1 MTGQEEWDSVDD
13 FSVDSLRAEVSST
26 STVQSTFTPSS
37 PPEEINGEELPSD
50 CDVPKNS
57 STELLQK
64 MGHWF
69 YNTRLVQYMKSDERS
84 RVKQIY
90 STNSI
95 WMLGIEYKFP
105 EDCGSV
111 NLPKL
116 DNEKARS
123 SRASS
128 FLNLVFGSSEEDN
141 DYDDTS
147 TQDRHQNDDS
157 IQSHK
162 LGKSRSFSQ
171 AAYNVDGQHLAIP
184 HSKVTPRIAPNSSLT
199 GPNIV
204 IQRLRSL
211 SFSQKSPPPETKS
224 FPDSLRSNTE
234 NRVNSGSSNPVYHR
248 QGGRRLN
255 SFSFNKKSDSLDIS
269 QMDSKSSSIIQTDN
283 SMISPPNTPNNQ
295 LQAPNPKRSSII
307 APNFLRNFS
316 NSNQGVEPSNS
327 TTQGVI
333 SSKSKKPRRMTFA
346 GIFSGKE
353 KNKLGNSSRK
363 LYPHVELEG
372 DLDSK
377 FSGNESRLKYESL
390 ENIDNS
396 RNQIPE
402 VLYTE
407 DVIYSSGESDGGDFN
422 SRIEEVE
429 PEALSGDNVSV
440 ETVTRESVSHKDI
453 KYFDLNNN
461 NVKGASDDNMRSR
474 QDDLQANTDV
484 LHKRKISDAGSVRS
498 TSSFQSISTPTSLYK
513 PDSLGSLSPNQ
524 KKLMDF
530 YLDFQSRIFCC
541 YRKDFLPIEPA
552 FHTTDTGWGCMHRT
566 GQSLLAQ
573 GFLWSL
579 LGRDWRL
586 HNDQKESDKFIYR
599 KILRWFMDGP
609 EPEQYYSIH
618 NIARTGIALDKKIGD
633 WFGPATVAHVLKRL
647 SLNHKECPLTIHI
660 PADNTIYRTEVI
672 DLFNEQKERKPILI
686 LLSVRLGTD
695 RFNPCYFGNLKTLF
709 TFPQFL
715 GIAGGRPRKSLY
727 FVAVQDDE
735 LLYLDPHFVR
745 PAINL
750 NRTTEFPIEDYH
762 STIVRTMDI
771 SEMDP
776 SMLLGFLC
784 QRPQDFDDLCERA
797 EQTMNLQFP
806 IFTML
811 NISPVRET
819 WLSTKSVS
827 EMPNTLVDAEVFH
840 DDSVDDLKEII
851 MDEDDAIVG
860 EENYELL

>member
-1 MTGQEEWDSVDD
+1 MSQPVQPIVKIFTPPSSPPTMTGQEEWDSVDD

-26 STVQSTFTPSS
+26 STAQSIFTPSS
-37 PPEEINGEELPSD
+37 PPEEINGEELPND
-50 CDVPKNS
+50 CEVPKNS

-69 YNTRLVQYMKSDERS
+69 YNTKLVQYMKSDERS

-105 EDCGSV
+105 EDCGTV
-111 NLPKL
+111 NLPKF
-116 DNEKARS
+116 DNDKARS

-147 TQDRHQNDDS
+147 ANDRNHNDDS

-171 AAYNVDGQHLAIP
+171 AVYGVDGQHLGVP
-184 HSKVTPRIAPNSSLT
+184 HPKATPRVTPNSSLT

-204 IQRLRSL
+204 IQRLRTL
-211 SFSQKSPPPETKS
+211 SFSQKSPPENKS
-224 FPDSLRSNTE
+224 FPDLSISNTE
-234 NRVNSGSSNPVYHR
+234 NRVNSGSSNPVYR
-248 QGGRRLN
+248 QGGRRLH
-255 SFSFNKKSDSLDIS
+255 SFSFIKKSDSPDIS
-269 QMDSKSSSIIQTDN
+269 QMDSKSSSIIQSDN
-283 SMISPPNTPNNQ
+283 SIISTPTNNH

-307 APNFLRNFS
+307 APNFLQKFS
-316 NSNQGVEPSNS
+316 NSNQGVESSNL
-327 TTQGVI
+327 TAHGI
-333 SSKSKKPRRMTFA
+333 FSSKPKKPRRMTFA

-363 LYPHVELEG
+363 LYPHAEIESDV
-372 DLDSK
+372 DSK
-377 FSGNESRLKYESL
+377 FSGNESRLKYTSFED
-390 ENIDNS
+390 IDNS
-396 RNQIPE
+396 RNQIAEISYP
-402 VLYTE
+402 E
-407 DVIYSSGESDGGDFN
+407 DVIYSSGESDDGDIN
-422 SRIEEVE
+422 SRTDEVE
-429 PEALSGDNVSV
+429 LDALSGDNVSV
-440 ETVTRESVSHKDI
+440 ETVTRESILQKGI
-453 KYFDLNNN
+453 KYFNLDNN
-461 NVKGASDDNMRSR
+461 NVKDFSDDNIR
-474 QDDLQANTDV
+474 QTNLQVNTDS

-513 PDSLGSLSPNQ
+513 LDSFGSMSPNQ

-573 GFLWSL
+573 GFLCTL

-586 HNDQKESDKFIYR
+586 HNDQKESDKLIYR
-599 KILRWFMDGP
+599 K
-609 EPEQYYSIH
+609 PEQYYSIH

-660 PADNTIYRTEVI
+660 PADNAIYRTEVI
-672 DLFNEQKERKPILI
+672 NIAMGEYDNNLFSEQKEWKPILI

-695 RFNPCYFGNLKTLF
+695 RFNPSYFGNLKTLF

-750 NRTTEFPIEDYH
+750 NKTTEFPLEDYH

-771 SEMDP
+771 SETDP

-784 QRPQDFDDLCERA
+784 QRRQDFDDLCERA
-797 EQTMNLQFP
+797 ERTMNPQFP
-806 IFTML
+806 IFTIL
-811 NISPVRET
+811 NMSPMRET
-819 WLSTKSVS
+819 WLSTSS
-827 EMPNTLVDAEVFH
+827 M
-840 DDSVDDLKEII
+840 
-851 MDEDDAIVG
+851 
-860 EENYELL
+860 